1 MAVINDDWVKFGGKI
16 VRLGSELERIPNE
29 ALKDSALFTKK
40 AVMSTLGR
48 PNGSPLLMK
57 GVGKKGNHK
66 VGVTY
71 DIKGRGE
78 TATALIRAFGQ
89 FQLIEN
95 DTKAHTIP
103 RTRGSRR
110 TRTASGRISATRVAT
125 SRTYSGRK
133 ILKIGGDVLTGP
145 VTHPGTKGKHA
156 WARGIQVAKGFTKA
170 RFESGLTRAMTKV
183 F

>member
-1 MAVINDDWVKFGGKI
+1 MSVINDDWVKFGGKL
-16 VRLGSELERIPNE
+16 VRLQSELEKIPNE

-40 AVMSTLGR
+40 AVMSILGR
-48 PNGSPLLMK
+48 PNGSPLVMK

-66 VGVTY
+66 IGVTF

-89 FQLIEN
+89 FHLIER
-95 DTKAHTIP
+95 DTKPHTIP

-110 TRTASGRISATRVAT
+110 ARTSSGRISAKRVAT
-125 SRTYSGRK
+125 DRTYSGRR
-133 ILKIGGDVLTGP
+133 LLVIGGQVVTGP
-145 VTHPGTKGKHA
+145 INHPGTRGKHA
-156 WARGIQVAKGFTKA
+156 WERGVDVARGYTKA

>member
-1 MAVINDDWVKFGGKI
+1 MPVVNDDWVKFGGKV
-16 VRLGSELERIPNE
+16 VRLQAELEKLPVE

-40 AVMSTLGR
+40 TVMSLLGR
-48 PNGSPLLMK
+48 PGGAPLVMK

-66 VGVTY
+66 IGVTY

-78 TATALIRAFGQ
+78 NATALIRAFGQ
-89 FQLIEN
+89 FHLIES

-110 TRTASGRISATRVAT
+110 TRTASGRVSAARVAT
-125 SRTYSGRK
+125 NRTYSGRR
-133 ILKIGGDVLTGP
+133 LLAIGDRVVTGP
-145 VTHPGTKGKHA
+145 VMHPGTKGKHP
-156 WARGIQVAKGFTKA
+156 WARGITVAKGFTKA
-170 RFESGLTRAMTKV
+170 RFDTGLARAMTKV